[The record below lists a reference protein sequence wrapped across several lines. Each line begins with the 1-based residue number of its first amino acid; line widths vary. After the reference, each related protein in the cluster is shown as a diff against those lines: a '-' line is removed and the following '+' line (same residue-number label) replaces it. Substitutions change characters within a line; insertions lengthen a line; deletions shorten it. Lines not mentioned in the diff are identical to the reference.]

1 MTRPRPL
8 VVAAEVCLAA
18 VSLAA
23 VLGMSRL
30 FDGGGWLGPLVV
42 NAAAAHVV
50 AAALRRRGTTLPVAG
65 LVMAAGATLVGTWTL
80 YWSTTTVGLP
90 TGATWSAMQGD
101 LGEAWRLYQDVEA
114 PAPVAAGFV
123 LASCIAVWCV
133 AYVADWA
140 AFRLWVPFEATLP
153 AATLVLFT
161 ALLGTDRGRTW
172 SVSIFAAA
180 VLAFLLVHR
189 MARQES
195 SSHWVADRR
204 ALGQRSLLMAGAGL
218 GLVAVVAGLVLGPTL
233 PGAGSPAVF
242 DPTAAGRDGGRRVIS
257 PLVDIKAR
265 LVNQSSVEM
274 FTVQSTHRA
283 YWRLTSLERFDGR
296 LWTSSGT
303 YRETDGQLP
312 ESVEADVDVEPIEQ
326 TFTIEAL
333 AAIWLPSAFEPRSLQ
348 IDDAT
353 VRYDEESSTLIVD
366 DSLDDS
372 DSLEYVVTSASPRL
386 AAEDVLTGVDRG
398 MPEEIADTYLDL
410 PDDFSPRVR
419 ALAQELTAGTD
430 GPADAARALQDHLQT
445 FEYSLDAPD
454 GHSDDVLEEFLFETQ
469 VGYCEQFAGS
479 FAAMARAIGVPARV
493 AVGFTPGEEDPD
505 VPGLYH
511 VRGEYA
517 HAWPE
522 VYLDGVGWVAFEPT
536 PGRGMPGAEAYTG
549 VPEAQAVANEPGA
562 SVTLPPRST
571 ETLPGPGD
579 GPTGASTPDPDL
591 GVDAGGAPSSGGG
604 DTDSAFEAVANAA
617 RQILPVALG
626 GAALVLLVV
635 PLWSLLRR
643 ARRRRLART
652 SLARVR
658 VAWSE
663 TVEEA
668 TTLVGY
674 DERPSDT
681 IAERARQLAHLVP
694 AAETEAIDL
703 GRHLETAV
711 YTPGGVNDDDA
722 DAAAAGA
729 AAVRAALRASASRRA
744 RLRRWI
750 SPRVALDLWRRG
762 RRQPQRRITLTPR
775 ADLDRSGARRQRR
788 RPRGAEPKAR
798 RQVRSAAVPAAPGPA
813 PAQPR
818 IS

>member
-1 MTRPRPL
+1 VTRPRPL
-8 VVAAEVCLAA
+8 VVGAEVCLAA
-18 VSLAA
+18 VSVAA

-30 FDGGGWLGPLVV
+30 FDGAGWLGPLVV
-42 NAAAAHVV
+42 NAAVAHVV
-50 AAALRRRGTTLPVAG
+50 VAALRRRGTTLPVAG
-65 LVMAAGATLVGTWTL
+65 LVIAACAALVGTWTL
-80 YWSTTTVGLP
+80 YWSTTRAGLP
-90 TGATWSAMQGD
+90 TGATWTAMQGD
-101 LGEAWRLYQDVEA
+101 LGEAWRLYQDVQA
-114 PAPVAAGFV
+114 PAPVATGFV
-123 LASCIAVWCV
+123 LASGIAVWCV

-189 MARQES
+189 MVRQES

-233 PGAGSPAVF
+233 PGAGSPGVF
-242 DPTAAGRDGGRRVIS
+242 DPTAAGRDGGRVTIS
-257 PLVDIKAR
+257 PLVDIRSR
-265 LVNQSSVEM
+265 LIDQASVEV
-274 FTVQSTHRA
+274 FTVQSSHRA

-296 LWTSSGT
+296 IWSSSGT

-312 ESVEADVDVEPIEQ
+312 ESVDAEVELEPIEQ
-326 TFTIEAL
+326 RFAIEAL
-333 AAIWLPSAFEPRSLQ
+333 SAIWLPSAFEPRSLQ

-366 DSLDDS
+366 DTLDDS

-386 AAEDVLTGVDRG
+386 APDDVLTRTERDL
-398 MPEEIADTYLDL
+398 PEQIADTYLDL

-419 ALAQELTAGTD
+419 ALAQELTAGTE
-430 GPADAARALQDHLQT
+430 GPGAAARALQDHLQT
-445 FEYSLDAPD
+445 FEYSLDARA
-454 GHSDDVLEEFLFETQ
+454 GHSGDALEEFLFETQ

-493 AVGFTPGEEDPD
+493 AVGFTPGEEDPE

-522 VYLDGVGWVAFEPT
+522 VYIEGAGWVAFEPT
-536 PGRGMPGAEAYTG
+536 PGRGMPDAETYTG

-562 SVTLPPRST
+562 SVTLPTAPT
-571 ETLPGPGD
+571 ETLPELGD
-579 GPTGASTPDPDL
+579 GPTDAAPPERDL
-591 GVDAGGAPSSGGG
+591 GVDAGGAPASGGG

-617 RQILPVALG
+617 RQILPLAVG
-626 GAALVLLVV
+626 GAALVLLAV
-635 PLWSLLRR
+635 PCWLLLRR
-643 ARRRRLART
+643 ARRRRLAHT
-652 SLARVR
+652 PLARVR

-668 TTLVGY
+668 STLVGY

-694 AAETEAIDL
+694 AADAEAIDL
-703 GRHLETAV
+703 GHHLEAAV
-711 YTPGGVNDDDA
+711 YAPGGVNDDDA
-722 DAAAAGA
+722 DAAVAGA
-729 AAVRAALRASASRRA
+729 AAVQAALRGSASRRA

-750 SPRVALDLWRRG
+750 SPWVALELWRRG
-762 RRQPQRRITLTPR
+762 RPQPQRRITLTPR
-775 ADLDRSGARRQRR
+775 ADLEQERELVASGDGR
-788 RPRGAEPKAR
+788 
-798 RQVRSAAVPAAPGPA
+798 
-813 PAQPR
+813 
-818 IS
+818 